1 MLLKI
6 MKERRKK
13 LIKNNNNKKHKQ
25 TKDTRKNITKRGK
38 WFYTPSQPCQLYLG
52 NNNKKV
58 IAAV

>member
-6 MKERRKK
+6 IKERRKK

-52 NNNKKV
+52 NSNKKV